1 MKNSYKMKKIWFS
14 LIALGVAF
22 SGVAQSKLDLQ
33 SRAMLRSATVMQAP
47 NSKIHTLAK
56 TNGIIPQGHISG
68 LIKIS
73 EGESFDALTENGVNV
88 VRTRGDIALVTM
100 PINEVER
107 ISTLGCIKQMQL
119 SRTIEPKM
127 DLVRPAIGVD
137 KIHAGT
143 DLPQAYTGKGV
154 ITGIVDSGFDP
165 QHINFRDEEGNN
177 RISYISHIYLSEDQQ
192 SYYIGEYNTPELV
205 SKFGT
210 DNTGTFHGTHTL
222 GIMAGGY
229 KGVST
234 VATRQSAFAAKVEET
249 NNPYYGVACESEIML
264 SCGDLMDMFIALGV
278 ENILDQAYEAQKPA
292 VINMSLGSNIGSHD
306 GTSVMSQFLDL
317 AGQEA
322 IICLSSGNEGDLPIA
337 LNQTFT
343 ADDNVLQ
350 SFIHPYTQQQGYY
363 NLRYGQV
370 YVYSNDATEFT
381 FEAVIYNQKRGTVT
395 FRAPISENTDG
406 NPIYYASTGYA
417 QEGDITNV
425 NFNRAFD
432 GYIGIGSMID
442 QYSGRYYVMID
453 YLTSDNQSTNADGNY
468 ILGFIVT
475 GKDGQRVDCFCDGV
489 YTTLESYGIAGWDAG
504 STNGSISDMACAKN
518 IVVVGSYNT
527 RDEWGSLDGQLYSYQ
542 GSFPAGKMSPF
553 TSYGTL
559 IDGRNL
565 PHVCAPGAT
574 VISSSNQYFIDA
586 YKAQAVDVNSMLQAQ
601 YLEDGR
607 SNYWHQQIG
616 TSMACPVVAGGIALW
631 LEADPTLTV
640 DDVKDII
647 AKTSIVDAD
656 VTGSGDPIQWG
667 AGKFDAYAG
676 LKEVLRRQAGVSDV
690 LADDNRLMI
699 KSIGDD
705 VYEVFL
711 GGAETIDAVIY
722 NISGQ
727 PVMTQSI
734 NADEVTI
741 DASTLASG
749 VYILSVN
756 GVHSQRILVK

>member
-1 MKNSYKMKKIWFS
+1 MKKIWFS
-14 LIALGVAF
+14 LIAIGVAF
-22 SGVAQSKLDLQ
+22 SGMAQSKLDLR
-33 SRAMLRSATVMQAP
+33 SRVALHSAAMMQTP

-56 TNGIIPQGHISG
+56 ANGIIPQGHISG

-73 EGESFDALTENGVNV
+73 EGESFDALAENGVNV

-100 PINEVER
+100 PVKDVER

-119 SRTIEPKM
+119 SRRIEPKM

-143 DLPQAYTGKGV
+143 DLPKAYTGKGV

-177 RISYISHIYLSEDQQ
+177 RISYISHIYLSDDQQ

-229 KGVST
+229 RGIST

-249 NNPYYGVACESEIML
+249 NNPYYGVAYDSEIAL
-264 SCGDLMDMFIALGV
+264 SCGDLMDMFIALGI
-278 ENILDQAYEAQKPA
+278 ENILDHAYEAQKPA
-292 VINMSLGSNIGSHD
+292 VINLSLGSNVGAHD
-306 GTSVMSQFLDL
+306 GKSVMSQFLDL

-343 ADDNVLQ
+343 ADDKVLQ
-350 SFIHPYTQQQGYY
+350 SFIHPYTQQSGYY
-363 NLRYGQV
+363 NLRYGSIE
-370 YVYSNDATEFT
+370 VYSNDTTEFT
-381 FEAVIYNQKRGTVT
+381 LEAVIYNKTRGTIT
-395 FRAPISENTDG
+395 FRAPISTNTNG
-406 NPIYYASTGYA
+406 VPQYYASTAYA
-417 QEGDITNV
+417 QEGDITNA

-442 QYSGRYYVMID
+442 SDSGRYYAMID
-453 YLTSDNQSTNADGNY
+453 YFTSDNQTTNANGNY
-468 ILGFIVT
+468 ILGFVVT
-475 GKDGQRVDCFCDGV
+475 GKEGQRVDCFCDGSF
-489 YTTLESYGIAGWDAG
+489 TTMENYNIAGWDAG
-504 STNGSISDMACAKN
+504 STNGSISDMACANN

-527 RDEWGSLDGQLYSYQ
+527 RDEWGSLDGNLYNFQ

-586 YKAQAVDVNSMLQAQ
+586 YGDNINEMLQAK
-601 YLEDGR
+601 YIENGR
-607 SNYWHQQIG
+607 NNYWHQQIG
-616 TSMACPVVAGGIALW
+616 TSMASPVVAGGIALW

-656 VTGSGDPIQWG
+656 VTGSGDPVQWG

-676 LKEVLRRQAGVSDV
+676 LKEVLRRQSGISNVI
-690 LADDNRLMI
+690 ADDKRLMV
-699 KSIGDD
+699 KSEGND
-705 VYEVFL
+705 VYNVFL
-711 GGAETIDAVIY
+711 GGVPSINAVLY
-722 NISGQ
+722 NVSGQ
-727 PVMTQSI
+727 PVMKQSVE
-734 NADEVTI
+734 ADEITLDV
-741 DASTLASG
+741 SSLASG
-749 VYILSVN
+749 IYILNVN
-756 GVHSQRILVK
+756 GEHSQRILVK

>member
-1 MKNSYKMKKIWFS
+1 MKKIWFG

-33 SRAMLRSATVMQAP
+33 SRATLRSIATLQGP

-56 TNGIIPQGHISG
+56 TNGVIPQGHISG
-68 LIKIS
+68 LIKIA
-73 EGESFDALTENGVNV
+73 EGESFESLTENGVNV

-100 PINEVER
+100 PVNDVER

-119 SRTIEPKM
+119 SRHIEPKM

-154 ITGIVDSGFDP
+154 ITGIVDSGIDP
-165 QHINFRDEEGNN
+165 NHINFRDEDGNN
-177 RISYISHIYLSEDQQ
+177 RISYLSHIYLSEDQT
-192 SYYIGEYNTPELV
+192 SYYVGEYNTPELI
-205 SKFGT
+205 KLFGT

-229 KGVST
+229 KGTST
-234 VATRQSAFAAKVEET
+234 VATRKSAFAAEVSET
-249 NNPYYGVACESEIML
+249 NNPYYGVAYDSEIVA
-264 SCGDLMDMFIALGV
+264 SCGDLNDMFIALGV
-278 ENILDQAYEAQKPA
+278 ENILNQAYAAQKPA
-292 VINMSLGSNIGSHD
+292 VINLSLGSNVGSHD
-306 GTSVMSQFLDL
+306 GKSVMSQYLDL
-317 AGQEA
+317 AGKEA
-322 IICLSSGNEGDLPIA
+322 VICLSAGNEGDLPIA

-343 ADDNVLQ
+343 AEDNVLQ
-350 SFIHPYTQQQGYY
+350 SFIHPYYAVSGYP

-381 FEAVIYNQKRGTVT
+381 FEVVIYNKKRGSIT
-395 FRAPISENTDG
+395 FRAAVPANTNG
-406 NPIYYASTGYA
+406 TATYYASSGFA
-417 QEGDITNV
+417 QEGDVTNI

-432 GYIGIGSMID
+432 GYIGVGSMLD
-442 QYSGRYYVMID
+442 EDSGRYYAMVD
-453 YLTSDNQSTNADGNY
+453 YYTTDNQTTNADGNY
-468 ILGFIVT
+468 MLGFIVT
-475 GKDGQRVDCFCDGV
+475 GKDGQRVDCFCDGA
-489 YTTLESYGIAGWDAG
+489 YTTMESYGIAGWDAG
-504 STNGSISDMACAKN
+504 STNGTISDMACAHN

-527 RDEWGSLDGQLYSYQ
+527 RDEWAALDGNLYNYQ
-542 GSFPAGKMSPF
+542 GSFPAGKMSAF

-574 VISSSNQYFIDA
+574 VISSSNQYYIDA
-586 YKAQAVDVNSMLQAQ
+586 YASQSGNIDNALQAK

-607 SNYWHQQIG
+607 NNYWHQQIG
-616 TSMACPVVAGGIALW
+616 TSMATPVVAGGIALW
-631 LEADPTLTV
+631 LEADPTLTI

-647 AKTSIVDAD
+647 EKTSVVDAD

-676 LKEVLRRQAGVSDV
+676 LKEVIRRQAGISDV

-699 KSIGDD
+699 KSIGNN
-705 VYEVFL
+705 VYELFL
-711 GGAETIDAVIY
+711 GGAEKIDAVIY

-727 PVMTQSI
+727 SVMKQSVP
-734 NADEVTI
+734 ADEATI
-741 DASTLASG
+741 DVSSLASG
-749 VYILSVN
+749 VYVLNVN

>member
-1 MKNSYKMKKIWFS
+1 MKKIWFS

-33 SRAMLRSATVMQAP
+33 SRAALRSAAVMQLP

-56 TNGIIPQGHISG
+56 DNGIIPQGHVSG

-73 EGESFDALTENGVNV
+73 EGASFESLTENGVNV

-100 PINEVER
+100 PINDVER

-119 SRTIEPKM
+119 SRRIEPKM
-127 DLVRPAIGVD
+127 DLARPAIGVD

-154 ITGIVDSGFDP
+154 ITGIVDAGIDP
-165 QHINFRDEEGNN
+165 NHINFRDEEGNN
-177 RISYISHIYLSEDQQ
+177 RISYLSHIYMSEDQQ
-192 SYYIGEYNTPELV
+192 SYYIGEYNTPELI

-222 GIMAGGY
+222 GIMSGGY
-229 KGVST
+229 KGIST
-234 VATRQSAFAAKVEET
+234 VATRESAFAAKVEET
-249 NNPYYGVACESEIML
+249 NNPYYGIAYDSEIVA

-278 ENILDQAYEAQKPA
+278 ENILDQAFEKQKPA
-292 VINMSLGSNIGSHD
+292 VINLSLGSNVGSHD
-306 GTSVMSQFLDL
+306 GKSVMSQFLDL

-322 IICLSSGNEGDLPIA
+322 IICMSSGNEGDLPIA

-343 ADDNVLQ
+343 AEDNVLQ
-350 SFIHPYTQQQGYY
+350 SFIHPYYPVNGYP

-381 FEAVIYNQKRGTVT
+381 FEVVIYNKSRGTVT
-395 FRAPISENTDG
+395 FRAPISTNTNG
-406 NPIYYASTGYA
+406 VPVYYASTGYA
-417 QEGDITNV
+417 QDGDLTNA

-432 GYIGIGSMID
+432 GYVGLGSMID
-442 QYSGRYYVMID
+442 EDSGRYYAMVD
-453 YLTSDNQSTNADGNY
+453 YYTTDNQTTNANGNY

-475 GKDGQRVDCFCDGV
+475 GKEGQRVDCFCDGA
-489 YTTLESYGIAGWDAG
+489 YTTMESYGIAGWDAG
-504 STNGSISDMACAKN
+504 STNGTISDMACAHN
-518 IVVVGSYNT
+518 IIVVGSYNT
-527 RDEWGSLDGQLYSYQ
+527 RDEWGALDGGIYNYQ
-542 GSFPAGKMSPF
+542 GAFPAGKMSAF

-574 VISSSNQYFIDA
+574 IISSSNQYYIDA
-586 YKAQAVDVNSMLQAQ
+586 YKAQYGTADNALQAQ
-601 YLEDGR
+601 YIEEGHN
-607 SNYWHQQIG
+607 NYWHQQIG
-616 TSMACPVVAGGIALW
+616 TSMATPVVAGGVALW

-656 VTGSGDPIQWG
+656 VTGSGDPVQWG
-667 AGKFDAYAG
+667 AGKFDAYSG
-676 LKEVLRRQAGVSDV
+676 LKEVLRRQAGISEVMAEDNKLMVKAVSE
-690 LADDNRLMI
+690 
-699 KSIGDD
+699 D

-711 GGAETIDAVIY
+711 NGIDVINAIVY

-727 PVMTQSI
+727 PVISQSVA
-734 NADEVTI
+734 ADETI
-741 DASTLASG
+741 IDCSTLASG
-749 VYILSVN
+749 VYILNVN
-756 GVHSQRILVK
+756 GVYTQKIFVK